1 MSSKN
6 SGQSAKRNYNR
17 KPQIEITADNYMEF
31 SAKDL
36 YKEIENLRK
45 QDVGA
50 LKAEI
55 KILKMKLT
63 RIGNIANP
71 QESKVSETE

>member
-1 MSSKN
+1 MNSKN
-6 SGQSAKRNYNR
+6 SEKPARRSYNR

-36 YKEIENLRK
+36 YKEIEALRK
-45 QDVGA
+45 QDAGA